1 LELALRHLSPAQ
13 RPFGLNKSNQG
24 LATLPANLGEYV
36 KIMDAS
42 QRRKRRRN
50 INAQD
55 RSESPQ
61 RTLHSNKPDI
71 QEQMAK

>member
-1 LELALRHLSPAQ
+1 LSPSQ

-24 LATLPANLGEYV
+24 LATLPANLGGYV
-36 KIMDAS
+36 QIMDAS
-42 QRRKRRRN
+42 PKRKRRRK

-71 QEQMAK
+71 HEQMAK